1 MTRLLRFGVVGVLG
15 FLVDAGVLMLLVGPG
30 GVDPY
35 LARVPS
41 FLAAATATWLCNRYW
56 TFADRRGRDRLAEL
70 RRWLLAM
77 AGGGLV
83 NYAVYA
89 ALLATLATVQAWPVL
104 GVAAGSLAGM
114 LVNFASSSRWIFPAG
129 RPAPPG

>member
-1 MTRLLRFGVVGVLG
+1 MTRLLRFAVVGVLG
-15 FLVDAGVLMLLVGPG
+15 FLVDAGVLTLLVGPAG
-30 GVDPY
+30 IDPY

-56 TFADRRGRDRLAEL
+56 TFADRRGRERLAEL

-83 NYAVYA
+83 NYGVYA
-89 ALLATLATVQAWPVL
+89 ALLATVPAVQAWPVL

-114 LVNFASSSRWIFPAG
+114 LVNFATSSRWIFPAG